1 ECQTIGAGSDE
12 EFRFLEQ
19 IIEVAQQEQR
29 AKDTAL
35 MASLTR
41 WFETNPECKA
51 VIFCSENPE
60 AAHLSTKLA
69 IQAPWQVVRH
79 MPEVLLQ

>member
-1 ECQTIGAGSDE
+1 LADWVDALFLSPLTLSRRAKECQTIGAGSDE

-41 WFETNPECKA
+41 WFETNPEGKA

-60 AAHLSTKLA
+60 AAH
-69 IQAPWQVVRH
+69 
-79 MPEVLLQ
+79 